1 MLSVLLSRKYQTLA
15 WILQRAGPEAPR
27 AGLRG
32 SKCSKL
38 VLGYVTE
45 VTGTESKTDIPS
57 RS

>member
-1 MLSVLLSRKYQTLA
+1 MLSVLYSRKYQTLA
-15 WILQRAGPEAPR
+15 WILQRSGPEAPR
-27 AGLRG
+27 AGLKG

-38 VLGYVTE
+38 VHVYVPE